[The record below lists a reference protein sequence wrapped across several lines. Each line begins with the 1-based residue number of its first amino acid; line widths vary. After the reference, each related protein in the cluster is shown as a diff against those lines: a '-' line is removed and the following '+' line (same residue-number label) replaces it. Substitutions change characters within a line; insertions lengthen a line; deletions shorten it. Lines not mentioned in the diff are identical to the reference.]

1 MDSVTVYNS
10 ILNKY
15 NLDTIK
21 KYKDQKYKKWILE
34 IPIKRI
40 NDLSVNVNIFGNND
54 CLFLMI
60 QTDKVWT
67 YIKKKVINNQNVN
80 VILQHILYRKI
91 YIKDTVSFELE
102 SYRDALVKMSDD
114 ISVMKFNKLDGV
126 FYTPDN
132 LHPRYSNFL
141 IDKLETDMMLFSDE
155 ENPQECSVCLDLTKI
170 TTPCGHKL
178 CILCWDNLTHIKKS
192 LPCPICRKNLR
203 QIEYINNFLEEEKY
217 EDDEYEDEYSED
229 DDNMI
234 NREFVRAYED
244 NQTYASLS

>member
-1 MDSVTVYNS
+1 MNSVTIYNS

-15 NLDTIK
+15 NIDTIK

-34 IPIKRI
+34 IPIKKI
-40 NDLSVNVNIFGNND
+40 NDLSVNVKIFGNKD
-54 CLFLMI
+54 FLFLLI
-60 QTDKVWT
+60 QTDKVWL
-67 YIKKKVINNQNVN
+67 YKKKVINNESMN

-91 YIKDTVSFELE
+91 YIKNTVTFELE

-114 ISVMKFNKLDGV
+114 ISIMKFNKLDGV

-132 LHPRYSNFL
+132 LHPKYSNFL
-141 IDKLETDMMLFSDE
+141 IDELETDMMLFSDE

-178 CILCWDNLTHIKKS
+178 CILCWDNLRSIQNL

-203 QIEYINNFLEEEKY
+203 QIECINHYLEEEKY
-217 EDDEYEDEYSED
+217 EDDEYEDN
-229 DDNMI
+229 DNMI

>member
-178 CILCWDNLTHIKKS
+178 CILCWDSLRSIQKS

-217 EDDEYEDEYSED
+217 EEDDYEDEDSED